1 MNNKTENY
9 FFKNMKRNLFLT
21 VVVFLAMVGML
32 SAQEANGIKGM
43 YGIDHGKKIV
53 VATGKLHDGEKPF
66 KETIPIRGEA
76 YTYYRSEMPLITIT
90 TDGPIVNSPAVHGI
104 INVADADGNVI
115 EMHAGIKIRG
125 TSSQQYDKKSY
136 RVELWADETGTLMAD
151 TTFLGLRSD
160 DDWNLEAMW
169 AQPLRL
175 RDKVANELWMEMYQL
190 PYAANEPDAMPGIR
204 MVYADLFVNEE
215 YMGVYAL
222 TERMDRKQLG
232 LRKYNGEIRGVLYKG
247 NGPGAPT
254 FDTLPSYDNTSDTW
268 DNYEWVYPN
277 ESDTAINWNHLYS
290 FTNFVMNASDRVF
303 YAQYAAQFDKA
314 NAIDYYLFINSL
326 MAMDNMGR
334 NLFVARYKKSS
345 TYLYLPWD
353 LDAIWGLDT
362 DGNKTYNTVG
372 LLGNGF
378 YDRLTLDCNDN
389 GFVASAMTRYNAL
402 RSDILTTE
410 HIMELVQN
418 QFDELAE
425 SGAYEREH
433 EAWPEFSVDES
444 QLDYLRY
451 WLDDRFAYLD
461 REINAGCGTWGIE
474 APEPVEGP
482 TRSVEVFPNPA
493 KDRINIRFA
502 EAGEAI
508 VRLYDMTGRLV
519 YSSASNAQA
528 FVISTQGLG
537 RGVYAL
543 VTIAEGKQ
551 QVDRVVVE

>member
-1 MNNKTENY
+1 M
-9 FFKNMKRNLFLT
+9 
-21 VVVFLAMVGML
+21 
-32 SAQEANGIKGM
+32 
-43 YGIDHGKKIV
+43 KKIV
-53 VATGKLHDGEKPF
+53 LILVFLFAAWVLRAQEGKMYGVDHEKKIIVVTGRLQEGMKPF
-66 KETIPIRGEA
+66 KETMELRGET
-76 YTYYRSEMPLITIT
+76 YTCYRSEMPLITIT

-104 INVADADGNVI
+104 INVADADGNI
-115 EMHAGIKIRG
+115 ITMHAGFKIRG

-136 RVELWADETGTLMAD
+136 RVELWADETGALMAD

-190 PYAANEPDAMPGIR
+190 PYAANEPDARPGIR
-204 MVYADLFVNEE
+204 MEYADVFINDE
-215 YMGVYAL
+215 YQGIYAL

-232 LRKYNGEIRGVLYKG
+232 LRKYNGDIRGVLYKG
-247 NGPGAPT
+247 NGPGSPT
-254 FDTLPSYDNTSDTW
+254 FEDLPVYDNTQDTW

-290 FTNFVMNASDRVF
+290 FTNFVMNASDNVF
-303 YAQYAAQFDKA
+303 YSQYAAQFDKD

-334 NLFVARYKKSS
+334 NLFLARYKKSS
-345 TYLYLPWD
+345 TYMYLPWD

-362 DGNKTYNTVG
+362 DGNKTYNTAG
-372 LLGNGF
+372 LMSNGF
-378 YDRLTLDCNDN
+378 FDRLTQDCNDN
-389 GFVASAMTRYNAL
+389 GFVASAKTRYNAL
-402 RSDILTTE
+402 RSDILNTE
-410 HIMELVQN
+410 HIMELVQE
-418 QFDELAE
+418 QYDALVE

-433 EAWPEFSVDES
+433 EVWPAFTVDES
-444 QLDYLRY
+444 QLTYMSN
-451 WLDDRFAYLD
+451 WLDERFAYLD
-461 REINAGCGTWGIE
+461 REINAGCGTWNIE

-482 TRSVEVFPNPA
+482 NQIVEIYPNPA

-502 EAGEAI
+502 EVCEAS

-519 YSSASNAQA
+519 YSNASNAQA
-528 FVISTQGLG
+528 IVISTQGLSQ
-537 RGVYAL
+537 GVYTL
-543 VTIAEGKQ
+543 VTNVAGKQ

>member
-1 MNNKTENY
+1 MKK
-9 FFKNMKRNLFLT
+9 FFVF
-21 VVVFLAMVGML
+21 VFLLCVSGVMM
-32 SAQEANGIKGM
+32 AQEVQKNQKIVGV
-43 YGIDHGKKIV
+43 DHEKKIIV
-53 VATGKLHDGEKPF
+53 VTGRLLEGLKPYKELMELDGE
-66 KETIPIRGEA
+66 T

-115 EMHAGIKIRG
+115 TMHAGFKIRG

-190 PYAANEPDAMPGIR
+190 PYAESEPDARPGIR
-204 MVYADLFVNEE
+204 MVYADLFINDE
-215 YMGVYAL
+215 YLGVYAL

-232 LRKYNGEIRGVLYKG
+232 LRKYNGDIRGVLYKG

-254 FDTLPSYDNTSDTW
+254 FDSLPDYDNTQDTW

-290 FTNFVMNASDRVF
+290 FTNFVMNASDNVF
-303 YAQYAAQFDKA
+303 YSQYSAQFDTD
-314 NAIDYYLFINSL
+314 NAINYYLFINSL

-334 NLFVARYKKSS
+334 NLFLARYKKSS
-345 TYLYLPWD
+345 TYMYLPWD

-362 DGNKTYNTVG
+362 DGNKTYNTAG
-372 LLGNGF
+372 LKTNGF
-378 YDRLTLDCNDN
+378 FDRLMQDCNEN
-389 GFVASAMTRYNAL
+389 GFVAIAQTRYNAL
-402 RSDILTTE
+402 RNDILTTE
-410 HIMELVQN
+410 HIMEMVQN
-418 QFDELAE
+418 QYDALVE

-433 EAWPEFSVDES
+433 EAWPDFTVDEN
-444 QLDYLRY
+444 QLTYLRE
-451 WLDDRFAYLD
+451 WLDDRFSYLD
-461 REINAGCGTWGIE
+461 DEINAGCGTWGIE
-474 APEPVEGP
+474 APEAPEPVEGP
-482 TRSVEVFPNPA
+482 NQCVEVFPNPA

-502 EAGEAI
+502 EAGEAS

-519 YSSASNAQA
+519 HSNVSNTQT
-528 FVISTQGLG
+528 FVMSTQSL
-537 RGVYAL
+537 RQGVYTL
-543 VTIAEGKQ
+543 VTNVDGKQ
-551 QVDRVVVE
+551 QIDRIVVE

>member
-1 MNNKTENY
+1 
-9 FFKNMKRNLFLT
+9 MKKIALLVLLAFASVMTWAQDLT
-21 VVVFLAMVGML
+21 
-32 SAQEANGIKGM
+32 KM
-43 YGIDHGKKIV
+43 YGVDHEKKIV
-53 VATGKLHDGEKPF
+53 VATGRFMEGMKPYKESMTVLGE
-66 KETIPIRGEA
+66 T

-115 EMHAGIKIRG
+115 TMHAGFKIRG

-190 PYAANEPDAMPGIR
+190 PYAESEPDALPGIR
-204 MVYADLFVNEE
+204 MVYADVFINDE

-232 LRKYNGEIRGVLYKG
+232 LRKYNGDIRGVLYKG

-254 FDTLPSYDNTSDTW
+254 FDTLPNYDNTLDTW

-290 FTNFVMNASDRVF
+290 FTNFVMNASDNVF
-303 YAQYAAQFDKA
+303 YSQYSAQFDKE
-314 NAIDYYLFINSL
+314 NAIDYYLFINSV

-334 NLFVARYKKSS
+334 NLFLARYKKSS
-345 TYLYLPWD
+345 TYMYLPWD

-362 DGNKTYNTVG
+362 DGNKTYNTGG
-372 LLGNGF
+372 LKSNGF
-378 YDRLTLDCNDN
+378 FDRLMQDCKDN
-389 GFVASAMTRYNAL
+389 GFVASAQVRYNAL
-402 RSDILTTE
+402 RSTILNRE
-410 HIMELVQN
+410 HIMELVQK
-418 QFDELAE
+418 QYDELME
-425 SGAYEREH
+425 GGAYEREH
-433 EAWPEFSVDES
+433 EAWPDFTVDES
-444 QLDYLRY
+444 QLTYISD
-451 WLDDRFAYLD
+451 WLDGRFNYLD
-461 REINAGCGTWGIE
+461 GEINAGCGTWGIE
-474 APEPVEGP
+474 VPEPVEGP

-493 KDRINIRFA
+493 KDRINVRFA
-502 EAGEAI
+502 EACEAS
-508 VRLYDMTGRLV
+508 VKLYDMTGRLV
-519 YSSASNAQA
+519 YSNAFHTQA
-528 FVISTQGLG
+528 FVISTQGLSQ
-537 RGVYAL
+537 GVYTL
-543 VTIAEGKQ
+543 VTISGGKQ
-551 QVDRVVVE
+551 QVDRVMVE